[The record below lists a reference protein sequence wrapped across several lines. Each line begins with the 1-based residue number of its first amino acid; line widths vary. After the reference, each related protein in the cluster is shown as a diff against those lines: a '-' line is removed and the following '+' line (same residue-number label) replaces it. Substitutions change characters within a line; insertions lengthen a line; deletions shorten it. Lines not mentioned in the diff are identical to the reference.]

1 MYSYDSKFFATADR
15 SAAYSADAI
24 IELLVRS
31 LPIKSVLDLGCGQ
44 GLWPAKWL
52 AHGVQEVVGVDGP
65 YVDVARLYIPQ
76 TAFVPYDLAT
86 PLSLDRHFDLVQSLE
101 VAEHLDAKAADG
113 FVDNLVRHGGL
124 VLFSAAIPG
133 QGGERHVNEQPLDY
147 WRSKFLAHGYEAFDY
162 IRPLIENNGKIS
174 YWYRNNVL
182 LYVHRSRIDS
192 LPGPIAASRV
202 PPGEALANYLSL
214 WMKIRTRAIQALPR
228 PVVDE
233 IARLKY
239 RLLASG
245 VRGS

>member
-24 IELLVRS
+24 ITLLVRS
-31 LPIKSVLDLGCGQ
+31 LSIKSVLDLGCGQ
-44 GLWPAKWL
+44 GLWPSKWL
-52 AHGVQEVVGVDGP
+52 AHGVADVVGVDGP
-65 YVDVARLYIPQ
+65 YVDTARLYIPR
-76 TAFVPYDLAT
+76 TAFVPHDLSTA
-86 PLSLDRHFDLVQSLE
+86 LALGRRFDLVQSLE

-113 FVDNLVRHGGL
+113 FVDNLVRHGDV
-124 VLFSAAIPG
+124 VLFSAAVPG

-147 WRSKFLAHGYEAFDY
+147 WRRRFLARDYEAFDF
-162 IRPLIENNGKIS
+162 IRPLIANNRAVS
-174 YWYRNNVL
+174 FWYRNNAL
-182 LYVHRSRIDS
+182 LYVHRSRIDA

-202 PPGEALANYLSL
+202 PAGEALADYLSL
-214 WMKIRTRAIQALPR
+214 WMKVRMLAVQALPR

-245 VRGS
+245 MRGS